1 MKLHKNNQLNERESS
16 ILLALV
22 DCYIDKSIPISSKLI
37 KNSFDFNI
45 SSATIRS
52 AMALLEDKGY
62 LTHLHTSGG
71 RIPTDLG
78 YRYYVNNLNYSNE
91 LDIELSNFIE
101 YELKIINSNVDELLG
116 ATAIMLSKI
125 SKMFGVVSIS
135 GYQSSILTDIELISI
150 QGNRVMLVLAMDT
163 GLVKSIVLNL
173 KINISDHLITKITTV
188 LKESLVGCTLQE
200 IQSTIIGR
208 LSVAEM
214 YDHELVQILVN
225 DRYSY
230 FNIGS
235 NNSIYTSS
243 SNVLL
248 KHPEFQNITR
258 YQKILPALDKTYLSE
273 HFNQNFTNEVDK
285 TLIGS
290 ENGDKILYDCSIV
303 TSHFDQGKVK
313 GRIGIIGP
321 KRIPYLYIQN
331 LLNKFTEVII
341 NAY

>member
-1 MKLHKNNQLNERESS
+1 MKLHKNKQLKERESS
-16 ILLALV
+16 ILIALV
-22 DCYIDKSIPISSKLI
+22 ESYIDKSIPISSKLI
-37 KNSFDFNI
+37 KDSFNFSI
-45 SSATIRS
+45 SPATIRNT
-52 AMALLEDKGY
+52 MALLEEKGY

-78 YRYYVNNLNYSNE
+78 YRYYVNNLNYSNK
-91 LDIELSNFIE
+91 LDSDLSNFIE
-101 YELKIINSNVDELLG
+101 NELKIINNNVDELLG
-116 ATAIMLSKI
+116 ATANMLSKI
-125 SKMFGVVSIS
+125 SKMFGIVTIS
-135 GYQSSILTDIELISI
+135 KYQSSILTDIELISI

-173 KINISDHLITKITTV
+173 KINISNHLISNITKI
-188 LKESLVGCTLQE
+188 LKKSLLGCTLQE

-208 LSVAEM
+208 LNNDKM
-214 YDHELVQILVN
+214 FDHELVQILIN
-225 DRYSY
+225 DRFNY
-230 FNIGS
+230 FSIDC
-235 NNSIYTSS
+235 NNSIYTSKA
-243 SNVLL
+243 NVLL

-273 HFNQNFTNEVDK
+273 HFNQNFSTETDK

-290 ENGDKILYDCSIV
+290 ENGDKILHDCSIV

-321 KRIPYLYIQN
+321 KRIPYFYIQN
-331 LLNKFTEVII
+331 LLNKFTEVIN

>member
-1 MKLHKNNQLNERESS
+1 MKLQKNNQLNEREAS

-22 DCYIDKSIPISSKLI
+22 ECYINKCTPISSQLI

-45 SSATIRS
+45 SSATIRN
-52 AMALLEDKGY
+52 AMALLEEKGY

-78 YRYYVNNLNYSNE
+78 YRYYVNNLNFSNE
-91 LDIELSNFIE
+91 IDSELSNFIE
-101 YELKIINSNVDELLG
+101 YELKIINNNVDELLG

-150 QGNRVMLVLAMDT
+150 HGNRVMVVLVMDT

-173 KINISDHLITKITTV
+173 KINISSHLISKITLV
-188 LKESLVGCTLQE
+188 LKESLVGCSLQE

-208 LSVAEM
+208 LSDAEM

-225 DRYSY
+225 DRFDY
-230 FNIGS
+230 FSIDS
-235 NNSIYTSS
+235 NNSIYTSQ

-248 KHPEFQNITR
+248 KHPEFQNITL
-258 YQKILPALDKTYLSE
+258 YQKILPALDKKYLSQ
-273 HFNQNFTNEVDK
+273 HFNENFSSEVDQ

-290 ENGDKILYDCSIV
+290 ENGDKILYDCAIV

-331 LLNKFTEVII
+331 LLNNFTEVIN

>member
-1 MKLHKNNQLNERESS
+1 MKLQKNNQLNEREAS

-22 DCYIDKSIPISSKLI
+22 ECYINNCTPISSQLI

-45 SSATIRS
+45 SSATIRNT
-52 AMALLEDKGY
+52 MALLEEKGF

-78 YRYYVNNLNYSNE
+78 YRYYVNNLKFSNE
-91 LDIELSNFIE
+91 IDSELSNFIE
-101 YELKIINSNVDELLG
+101 YELKIINNNIDELLG

-150 QGNRVMLVLAMDT
+150 HGNRAMLVLAMDT

-173 KINISDHLITKITTV
+173 KINISNHLISKITLI
-188 LKESLVGCTLQE
+188 LKESLVGCSLEE

-208 LSVAEM
+208 LSDAEM

-225 DRYSY
+225 DRFNY
-230 FNIGS
+230 FSIDS
-235 NNSIYTSS
+235 NNSIYTSQ

-248 KHPEFQNITR
+248 KHPEFQNITL
-258 YQKILPALDKTYLSE
+258 YQKILPALDKKYLSQ
-273 HFNQNFTNEVDK
+273 HFIENFSSEVDQ

-290 ENGDKILYDCSIV
+290 ENGDKILYDCAIV

-313 GRIGIIGP
+313 GRIGVIGP
-321 KRIPYLYIQN
+321 KRIHYLYIQN
-331 LLNKFTEVII
+331 LLNKFTEVIN

>member
-1 MKLHKNNQLNERESS
+1 MKLQKNSKLNEREAS

-22 DCYIDKSIPISSKLI
+22 ECYINNCSPISSQLI

-45 SSATIRS
+45 SSATIRN
-52 AMALLEDKGY
+52 AMALLEEKGY

-78 YRYYVNNLNYSNE
+78 YRYYVNNLNFSNE
-91 LDIELSNFIE
+91 IDSELSNFIE
-101 YELKIINSNVDELLG
+101 YELKIINNNVDELLG

-150 QGNRVMLVLAMDT
+150 HGNRVMLVLAMDT

-173 KINISDHLITKITTV
+173 KINISSHLISKITLV
-188 LKESLVGCTLQE
+188 LKESLVGCSLQE

-208 LSVAEM
+208 LSDAEM

-225 DRYSY
+225 DRFDY
-230 FNIGS
+230 FSINS
-235 NNSIYTSS
+235 NNSIYTSQ

-248 KHPEFQNITR
+248 KHPEFQNITL
-258 YQKILPALDKTYLSE
+258 YQKILPALDKKYLSQ
-273 HFNQNFTNEVDK
+273 HFNENFSNEVDQ

-290 ENGDKILYDCSIV
+290 ENGDKILYDCAIV

-331 LLNKFTEVII
+331 LLNKFTEVIN

>member
-1 MKLHKNNQLNERESS
+1 MKLQKNSKLNEREAS

-22 DCYIDKSIPISSKLI
+22 ECYINNCSPISSQLI

-45 SSATIRS
+45 SSATIRNT
-52 AMALLEDKGY
+52 MALLEEKGY

-78 YRYYVNNLNYSNE
+78 YRYYVNNLNFSNE
-91 LDIELSNFIE
+91 IDSELSNFIE
-101 YELKIINSNVDELLG
+101 YELKIINNNVDELLG

-150 QGNRVMLVLAMDT
+150 HGNRVMVVLVMDT

-173 KINISDHLITKITTV
+173 KINISSHLIGKITLV
-188 LKESLVGCTLQE
+188 LKESLVGCSLQE

-208 LSVAEM
+208 LNDAEM

-225 DRYSY
+225 DRLDY
-230 FNIGS
+230 FSIDS
-235 NNSIYTSS
+235 NNSIYTSK

-248 KHPEFQNITR
+248 KHPEFQNITL
-258 YQKILPALDKTYLSE
+258 YQKILPALDKKYLYQ
-273 HFNQNFTNEVDK
+273 HFNENFSNEVDQ

-290 ENGDKILYDCSIV
+290 ENGDKILYDCAIV

-313 GRIGIIGP
+313 GRIGILGP

-331 LLNKFTEVII
+331 LLNKFSEVIN

>member
-22 DCYIDKSIPISSKLI
+22 ECYIDKSIPISSNLI
-37 KNSFDFNI
+37 KSSFDFNI
-45 SSATIRS
+45 SSATIRNT
-52 AMALLEDKGY
+52 MALLEDKGY

-101 YELKIINSNVDELLG
+101 YELKIINNNVDELLG

-173 KINISDHLITKITTV
+173 KINISDHLISKITTV
-188 LKESLVGCTLQE
+188 LKESLVGYTLKE

-208 LSVAEM
+208 LSDAEM

-230 FNIGS
+230 FNIDS

-248 KHPEFQNITR
+248 RHPEFQNITL

-303 TSHFDQGKVK
+303 TSHFDLGKVK

-331 LLNKFTEVII
+331 LLNKFTEVIN

>member
-1 MKLHKNNQLNERESS
+1 MKLNKNNKLNKREAL
-16 ILLALV
+16 ILTVLV
-22 DCYIDKSIPISSKLI
+22 ECYIEKCIPISSQLI
-37 KNSFDFNI
+37 KNSFDFRI
-45 SSATIRS
+45 SSATIRNT
-52 AMALLEDKGY
+52 MAILEEKGY

-78 YRYYVNNLNYSNE
+78 YRYYVNNLNFSNE
-91 LDIELSNFIE
+91 LDSELSNIIE
-101 YELKIINSNVDELLG
+101 NELIIINNNVDELLS

-125 SKMFGVVSIS
+125 SKMFGIVTIS
-135 GYQSSILTDIELISI
+135 GYRSSILTDIELLSI

-173 KINISDHLITKITTV
+173 KINISSHLISKITTI
-188 LKESLVGCTLQE
+188 LKESLIGCSLEE

-208 LSVAEM
+208 LSVTEM
-214 YDHELVQILVN
+214 YDHDLVQILVN
-225 DRYSY
+225 DRFDFFS
-230 FNIGS
+230 IDS

-243 SNVLL
+243 TNVLL
-248 KHPEFQNITR
+248 KHPEFQNIAQ
-258 YQKILPALDKTYLSE
+258 YQKILPALDKTYLSQ
-273 HFNQNFTNEVDK
+273 HFNENFSNEVDK

-313 GRIGIIGP
+313 GKIGIIGP

-331 LLNKFTEVII
+331 ILNKFTEVIN

>member
-1 MKLHKNNQLNERESS
+1 
-16 ILLALV
+16 
-22 DCYIDKSIPISSKLI
+22 
-37 KNSFDFNI
+37 
-45 SSATIRS
+45 
-52 AMALLEDKGY
+52 MALLEDKGY

-101 YELKIINSNVDELLG
+101 YELKIINNNVDELLG

-173 KINISDHLITKITTV
+173 KINISDHLISKITTV

-208 LSVAEM
+208 LSDAEM
-214 YDHELVQILVN
+214 YEHELVQILVN

-230 FNIGS
+230 FNIDS

-248 KHPEFQNITR
+248 RHPEFQNITQ

-303 TSHFDQGKVK
+303 TSHFDLGKVK

-331 LLNKFTEVII
+331 LLNKFTEVIN

>member
-22 DCYIDKSIPISSKLI
+22 ECYINKSIPISSKLI

-45 SSATIRS
+45 SSATIRNT
-52 AMALLEDKGY
+52 MASLEEKGY

-101 YELKIINSNVDELLG
+101 YELKIINNNVDELLG

-150 QGNRVMLVLAMDT
+150 QGNRIMLVLAMDT

-173 KINISDHLITKITTV
+173 KINISDHLISKITAV

-208 LSVAEM
+208 LSDAEM

-225 DRYSY
+225 DRYS
-230 FNIGS
+230 FFSIDS

-331 LLNKFTEVII
+331 LLNKFTEVIN

>member
-1 MKLHKNNQLNERESS
+1 
-16 ILLALV
+16 
-22 DCYIDKSIPISSKLI
+22 
-37 KNSFDFNI
+37 
-45 SSATIRS
+45 
-52 AMALLEDKGY
+52 
-62 LTHLHTSGG
+62 
-71 RIPTDLG
+71 
-78 YRYYVNNLNYSNE
+78 
-91 LDIELSNFIE
+91 
-101 YELKIINSNVDELLG
+101 
-116 ATAIMLSKI
+116 MLSKI

-150 QGNRVMLVLAMDT
+150 HGNRVMLVLAMDT

-173 KINISDHLITKITTV
+173 KINISDHLISKITKV

-208 LSVAEM
+208 LSDAEM

-230 FNIGS
+230 FNIDS

-248 KHPEFQNITR
+248 RHPEFQNITL

-303 TSHFDQGKVK
+303 TSHFDLGKVK

-331 LLNKFTEVII
+331 LLNKFTEVIN

>member
-1 MKLHKNNQLNERESS
+1 MKLNKNNKLNKREAL
-16 ILLALV
+16 ILTVLV
-22 DCYIDKSIPISSKLI
+22 ECYIEKCIPISSQLI
-37 KNSFDFNI
+37 KNSFDFSI
-45 SSATIRS
+45 SSATIRNT
-52 AMALLEDKGY
+52 MAILEEKGY

-78 YRYYVNNLNYSNE
+78 YRYYVNNLNFSNE
-91 LDIELSNFIE
+91 LDSELSNIIE
-101 YELKIINSNVDELLG
+101 NELIIINNNVDELLG

-125 SKMFGVVSIS
+125 SKMFGIVAIS
-135 GYQSSILTDIELISI
+135 GYRSSILTDIELLSI

-173 KINISDHLITKITTV
+173 KINISSHLINKITTV
-188 LKESLVGCTLQE
+188 LKESLIGCSLEQ
-200 IQSTIIGR
+200 IQSTIVVR
-208 LSVAEM
+208 LSDAEM
-214 YDHELVQILVN
+214 YDHELVQILVS
-225 DRYSY
+225 DR
-230 FNIGS
+230 FNFFSIDS

-243 SNVLL
+243 TNVLL
-248 KHPEFQNITR
+248 KHPEFQNIAQ
-258 YQKILPALDKTYLSE
+258 YQKILPALDKTYLSQ
-273 HFNQNFTNEVDK
+273 HFNENFSNEVDK

-331 LLNKFTEVII
+331 IADLTV
-341 NAY
+341 